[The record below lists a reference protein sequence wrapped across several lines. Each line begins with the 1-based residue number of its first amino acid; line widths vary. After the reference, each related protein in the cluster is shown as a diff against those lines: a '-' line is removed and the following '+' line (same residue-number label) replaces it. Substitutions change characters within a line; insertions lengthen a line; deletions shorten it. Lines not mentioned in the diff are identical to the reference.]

1 MFEDFIIGFLLGTIS
16 MLPIFPI
23 DDEGKIKASF
33 WRWLYA
39 KITKR

>member
-1 MFEDFIIGFLLGTIS
+1 MFEDFIIGFLLGIIS

-23 DDEGKIKASF
+23 DVEGEYKASF

-39 KITKR
+39 KIFKR